1 MRQVAEAHVD
11 KVTQVL
17 LQKVLSEDH
26 AHEVVHSEGAADSL
40 PAQHHEQGVEEEAD
54 DDIFGDGVD
63 EEAEVRSGKDRV
75 GALDLLELAQGILA
89 VVRNVQLIR
98 IVGESQKV
106 VQEPELHE
114 LKHSHRVAN
123 LL

>member
-1 MRQVAEAHVD
+1 MAEAHVD

-75 GALDLLELAQGILA
+75 GALDLLELAQGVLA

-114 LKHSHRVAN
+114 LKHSHRVDN